1 MSYARS
7 ERASSSRDTN
17 SIDMAQPDRPGVLDV
32 QTALAAV
39 ETKERRKRWRGRPS
53 YAKDDVSRSFHL
65 NHLTADR
72 VSDRV
77 NQPYRVAATN
87 GLPGIFLRAQNA
99 SHGVRALSAAFGA
112 LSAVSSLPLPSLPFS
127 ADRSGCIAWTYGA
140 GMRVSQDTP
149 RSRARSLLCKQ
160 PENIGIDRLS
170 TLVPELLRSIF
181 AFAYEEDKPIAPLS
195 RSLRPFYDAVK
206 FDKIVARG
214 GRRIRSLLGTFT
226 ARPAFGD
233 AVREVSLVDRTSA
246 TQLGADDVLTLF
258 GLLPNLR
265 VVSIRVS
272 NSTTWL

>member
-170 TLVPELLRSIF
+170 TLAPNFCAVSSLSRTRKTSPSRRSAAASARSMTPSSSTRLWRGVAD
-181 AFAYEEDKPIAPLS
+181 AFALCSEPSP
-195 RSLRPFYDAVK
+195 P
-206 FDKIVARG
+206 G
-214 GRRIRSLLGTFT
+214 
-226 ARPAFGD
+226 PH
-233 AVREVSLVDRTSA
+233 SA
-246 TQLGADDVLTLF
+246 TLFAKSVWWIVL
-258 GLLPNLR
+258 PPR
-265 VVSIRVS
+265 
-272 NSTTWL
+272 NSGQTTS